1 MKLSSQLS
9 SEFNGHKQQRG
20 LSLVE
25 LLVALAL
32 GLFLMGGVISI
43 FVSNQENFKSTEGLA
58 RIQENARFSFEQL
71 SREVREAG
79 TTPCGV
85 RTVLSVIRTPTLA
98 VTPWWA
104 DWNSGTFIAYDRSNA
119 ATLAPFGTAIG
130 ERRAGTDAVSILRA
144 SMIDNF
150 LRPVEAH
157 DTGINQLTLS
167 SNANFDSKGGDV
179 ALVCD
184 SFSAAI
190 FEVSVTSGAKNIQ
203 WSTPPPSSNCA
214 TALGWRKDFDCA
226 TKVTNKQFQT
236 DALVTKLDSA
246 FWYVGVS
253 PSGTGFSLYRLTLGT
268 AGPSGGSK
276 NATVIRQEIVP
287 NVAGMRV
294 EYLVRTRVPGVSPAP
309 DTFTE
314 PTQWENESGS
324 AANYFTAA
332 NFGWSLNNLRQV
344 VAVRLTLDLTD
355 STLGV
360 DGQPLTRQTI
370 AVISLRNREVRQ

>member
-1 MKLSSQLS
+1 MKSSALVS
-9 SEFNGHKQQRG
+9 SEFTRLKQQQG

-43 FVSNQENFKSTEGLA
+43 FVSNQENFKSNEGLA

-85 RTVLSVIRTPTLA
+85 RTVLSAIRTPTLV

-119 ATLAPFGTAIG
+119 STLVPFGTAVG
-130 ERRAGTDAVSILRA
+130 NRRAGTDALSILRA
-144 SMIDNF
+144 SMVDNL

-157 DTGINQLTLS
+157 DTSINQLTLS
-167 SNANFDSKGGDV
+167 SNANFDKDGGDV

-203 WSTPPPSSNCA
+203 WSTSSPSSNCS

-226 TKVTNKQFQT
+226 AKITNKQFQN
-236 DALVTKLDSA
+236 DAFVTTLDSA
-246 FWYVGVS
+246 FWYIGVS
-253 PSGTGFSLYRLTLGT
+253 PSGNGSSLYRLTLDKV
-268 AGPSGGSK
+268 GPSGGSK
-276 NATVIRQEIVP
+276 NATIVRREMVS

-294 EYLVRTRVPGVSPAP
+294 DYLVRTRVAGAPGTP

-324 AANYFTAA
+324 AKNYFIPA
-332 NFGWSLNNLRQV
+332 NFGWSSDNPRQV
-344 VAVRLTLDLTD
+344 IAVRLTLDFTD

-360 DGQPLTRQTI
+360 DGRPLTRQTI
-370 AVISLRNREVRQ
+370 AVISLRNREVR

>member
-1 MKLSSQLS
+1 MKPSSQLS
-9 SEFNGHKQQRG
+9 SEFTRPKQQRG

-43 FVSNQENFKSTEGLA
+43 FVSNQENFKSNEGLA

-85 RTVLSVIRTPTLA
+85 RTVLSVIRTPTPA
-98 VTPWWA
+98 ITPWWA
-104 DWNSGTFIAYDRSNA
+104 DWNSGTFIAYDRSNVS
-119 ATLAPFGTAIG
+119 TLVPFGTAAG
-130 ERRAGTDAVSILRA
+130 NRRSGTDALSILRA
-144 SMIDNF
+144 SMLDNY

-167 SNANFDSKGGDV
+167 SNANFDAKGGDV
-179 ALVCD
+179 AVVCD

-190 FEVSVTSGAKNIQ
+190 FEVSLTSGAKNIQ
-203 WSTPPPSSNCA
+203 WSTPPPSSNCS

-226 TKVTNKQFQT
+226 TKVTNKQFQN

-253 PSGTGFSLYRLTLGT
+253 PGGTGFSLYRVSLSKD
-268 AGPSGGSK
+268 GPSGGSK
-276 NATVIRQEIVP
+276 NATTVRQEIVP
-287 NVAGMRV
+287 NVTGMRV
-294 EYLVRTRVPGVSPAP
+294 EYLVRTRVPGVPPAP
-309 DTFTE
+309 DTFTP

-324 AANYFTAA
+324 AANYFIPA
-332 NFGWSLNNLRQV
+332 NFGWSVNNLRQV
-344 VAVRLTLDLTD
+344 IAVRLTLDFTD
-355 STLGV
+355 STLGTN
-360 DGQPLTRQTI
+360 GQPLTRQTI
-370 AVISLRNREVRQ
+370 AVISLRNREAP